1 MRYFHEMFE
10 NLHGFNDG
18 RTLPPD
24 GQAART
30 VYIRLVNGCAAHWGS
45 AVRLAA
51 FNISLPSRTL
61 YTIFCVL
68 ASEVAGLPAEELA
81 NGESPALWQL
91 TEDAFLP
98 LDDIMRRAI
107 HLVHVLRPDSWV
119 RTSVE
124 IDPGFDDFVA
134 GIANILKP
142 KPR

>member
-1 MRYFHEMFE
+1 MRYFREMFE
-10 NLHGFNDG
+10 NVHGFNDG
-18 RTLPPD
+18 RTVPPD
-24 GQAART
+24 AQAART
-30 VYIRLVNGCAAHWGS
+30 VYIRLVNGFAAHWGS
-45 AVRLAA
+45 DMRLAA
-51 FNISLPSRTL
+51 FNISLPYRTL

-81 NGESPALWQL
+81 NGDSPALWQL
-91 TEDAFLP
+91 TETAFLRP
-98 LDDIMRRAI
+98 DDTMQNAVNFVR
-107 HLVHVLRPDSWV
+107 VLRPDRWV